1 MHSVQRKTT
10 ASGMTAKV
18 ALVIYPGFNVLDL
31 SVLTVLGIANHF
43 APGSYAVEIVS
54 MQGGIVRSM
63 SGVGV
68 ESIVYGP
75 DRYDTVIIA
84 SMPDMPT
91 PCPGMVERLRSALEQ
106 SRRVASICTGAFL
119 LGEAGAFDG
128 REVTTHWRYTDA
140 LMKRLPRARVVPE
153 KIFVRDGHVWS
164 SAGMTAGTDLVLSLV
179 EADLGHDVTRMICKT
194 MVLPHRRAGGQSQF
208 SILAEIDPK
217 HERIRRVL
225 AFIRQNLRESLTTQ
239 QLADHVNWSVRHFSR
254 AFYAETGLSPAKAIE
269 KLRVEA
275 AQNIIESGSTSPSR
289 IAAQTGFGDEERM
302 RRAFQRVLGTI
313 PQKIMR
319 ESRTRKLSLV

>member
-1 MHSVQRKTT
+1 MQIVQSKT
-10 ASGMTAKV
+10 AAGMTAKV
-18 ALVIYPGFNVLDL
+18 ALVIYPGFNILDL
-31 SVLTVLGIANHF
+31 SVLTVLGIANHY
-43 APGSYAVEIVS
+43 APGSYAVELVS
-54 MQGGIVRSM
+54 MTGGIVRSM

-68 ESIVYGP
+68 ETTIFGP
-75 DRYDTVIIA
+75 ERYDTVIIA
-84 SMPDMPT
+84 SMPDLPR
-91 PCPGMVERLRSALEQ
+91 PSPALAARLRLALSQ

-128 REVTTHWRYTDA
+128 REVTTHWRYTDE
-140 LMKRLPRARVVPE
+140 LMHKLPMAKLVPE
-153 KIFVRDGHVWS
+153 KIFVRDGPVWS
-164 SAGMTAGTDLVLSLV
+164 SAGMTAGTDLVLGMV
-179 EADLGHDVTRMICKT
+179 EADLGHEVVKQICKI

-208 SILAEIDPK
+208 SVLAEIDPR

-225 AFIRQNLRESLTTQ
+225 SYIRANLREALTTQ

-275 AQNIIESGSTSPSR
+275 AQNLIESGHSSAAR
-289 IAAQTGFGDEERM
+289 IAEQTGFGDEERM

-313 PQKIMR
+313 PQKIVR
-319 ESRTRKLSLV
+319 AARTRKLAQV